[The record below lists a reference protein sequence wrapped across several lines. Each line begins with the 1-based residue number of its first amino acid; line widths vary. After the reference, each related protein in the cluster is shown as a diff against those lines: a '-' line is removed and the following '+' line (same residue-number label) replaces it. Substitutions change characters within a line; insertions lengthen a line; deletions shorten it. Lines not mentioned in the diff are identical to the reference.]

1 MSDERIMPPNFKK
14 NLIEKHK
21 ARKEE
26 KKAEKKAEEEAKK
39 TKVSLEV
46 LEKEAAEKEENVEE
60 NVEESDS
67 APEHSES
74 DKESDGEEE
83 EEDLMDLPY
92 LYIDYNDIHI
102 NIAKK
107 YGYKTILIKKKEG
120 LKSKMMDDII
130 NGKICNLDKYHVI
143 INCWKVLTKSNLN
156 SLSFDCSDYDPRKFS
171 ANLEEKYKWGSKPY
185 LKERLT
191 KDERHKFSLF
201 RPDIGKFLK
210 ALHHKGV
217 KIFIVC
223 NSHYH
228 FVKAIFDHCRLTNHI
243 EAIITPSKCGMPH
256 GKSDYYDSYK
266 DGRQINKERVFAC
279 IERYIGRLSKYR
291 FFHTH

>member
-1 MSDERIMPPNFKK
+1 M
-14 NLIEKHK
+14 
-21 ARKEE
+21 
-26 KKAEKKAEEEAKK
+26 
-39 TKVSLEV
+39 
-46 LEKEAAEKEENVEE
+46 EKEENVEE
-60 NVEESDS
+60 SES

-83 EEDLMDLPY
+83 EDLLTLPY

-120 LKSKMMDDII
+120 LKSEMMDDII
-130 NGKICNLDKYHVI
+130 NGKICNLDQYHVI

-156 SLSFDCSDYDPRKFS
+156 LLSFDCSDYDTRKFS

-201 RPDIGKFLK
+201 RPDIADFLK
-210 ALHHKGV
+210 SLHHKGV

-228 FVKAIFDHCRLTNHI
+228 FVKSIFDHYKLTHHI

-266 DGRQINKERVFAC
+266 DGRQINKERIFAC
-279 IERYIGRLSKYR
+279 IERHIGRLSKYC

>member
-1 MSDERIMPPNFKK
+1 MSALKK
-14 NLIEKHK
+14 HIVQKYREKK
-21 ARKEE
+21 AKEEEEEKAKEEEE
-26 KKAEKKAEEEAKK
+26 KKGEI
-39 TKVSLEV
+39 SLEV
-46 LEKEAAEKEENVEE
+46 LEKEVVEKEENVEE
-60 NVEESDS
+60 SES

-83 EEDLMDLPY
+83 EDLLTLPY

-120 LKSKMMDDII
+120 LKSEMMDDII
-130 NGKICNLDKYHVI
+130 NGKICNLDQYHVI

-156 SLSFDCSDYDPRKFS
+156 LLSFDCSDYDTRKFS

-228 FVKAIFDHCRLTNHI
+228 FVKAIFDHYKLTHHI

-256 GKSDYYDSYK
+256 GKSDYCDSYK

-279 IERYIGRLSKYR
+279 IERHIGRLSKYR
-291 FFHTH
+291 FH